1 MKIVHTCKVWYP
13 RVTGVTVHVDN
24 LAQKMSREGHSVTV
38 ITYDLSNEAWDLDRV
53 REKELRNGYAVLRV
67 FPGSRKAFIDA
78 VLKENPDVI
87 HAHGIWEHVFPSF
100 LAAQKRNAN
109 FFITAHGTWQFLN
122 STPGFETKARQW
134 KYKLYYHTL
143 WRLMVMK
150 SSGMIA
156 LNAIE
161 EKAHKLL
168 RATKVFRI
176 PNGVD
181 CREFSTGTWGRSEW
195 PWDFKAPYILF
206 AGSVQEQKGIF
217 TLLDAVSSLKKQGE
231 NIQVIIAG
239 DGPDQPRAVRFA
251 RENSLKA
258 IFLGRV
264 DRSCMPA
271 LMAEA
276 DLFVLPSKKEP
287 FATVYLEAMSAGTPC
302 IGTDS
307 GGTPEIIDN
316 NRNGF
321 LIPIDDADKL
331 AELLRKY
338 LNQEIDLL
346 AMGTNARKKVASS
359 FDWSIL
365 IRKIITAYKTGL

>member
-24 LAQKMSREGHSVTV
+24 LAQRMSREGHSVTV
-38 ITYDLSNEAWDLDRV
+38 ITYDLSNRV
-53 REKELRNGYAVLRV
+53 RNTSQEADKEFRNGYAVFRV
-67 FPGSRKAFIDA
+67 CLGSRKSFIDA
-78 VLKENPDVI
+78 ILKEKPDVI

-100 LAAQKRNAN
+100 LAAQKRHAK

-134 KYKLYYHTL
+134 KYKLYYQTL

-161 EKAHKLL
+161 EKAHKSL
-168 RATKVFRI
+168 RAAKVLRI

-181 CREFSTGTWGRSEW
+181 CCEFFPGAASRSKW
-195 PWDFKAPYILF
+195 PWEFKPPYILF

-217 TLLDAVSSLKKQGE
+217 TLLSAVFSLQKQGK

-239 DGPDQPRAVRFA
+239 DGPDQVRAARFA
-251 RENSLKA
+251 REKCLNA

-271 LMAEA
+271 LMTGA
-276 DLFVLPSKKEP
+276 DLFVLPSKFET
-287 FATVYLEAMSAGTPC
+287 FATVYLEAMSVGTPC

-321 LIPIDDADKL
+321 LIPVDDADKL
-331 AELLRKY
+331 TKLLDRC
-338 LNQEIDLL
+338 LNQGIDLSK
-346 AMGTNARKKVASS
+346 MGTKARQKVASC

-365 IRKIITAYKTGL
+365 TRKILSAYMN